1 MKKNLLMILA
11 LTAGALL
18 NAETTQNAAQSP
30 AQKPQQQVATA
41 NAAKPNEL
49 TAEEQAFVAKLKSEQ
64 NRKAYTDK
72 LTVEQRKAV
81 RESVKNGGDAD
92 EAVSKL
98 ASSHVASA
106 EKAPVQAKK

>member
-1 MKKNLLMILA
+1 MILA

-18 NAETTQNAAQSP
+18 NAETTQNAAQNTTPSS
-30 AQKPQQQVATA
+30 AQKTQQVATT
-41 NAAKPNEL
+41 NAAKSNEL
-49 TAEEQAFVAKLKSEQ
+49 TVEEQAFVAKLKSEQ

-106 EKAPVQAKK
+106 EKAPAPAKK